1 MKIRTI
7 VLLAASFV
15 MVALSAAADQGISI
29 AVLGDV
35 SVLRGEQVLKLS
47 RGTTV
52 QAGDRIRTAPGAS
65 AQFRMSDGS
74 ILAVPQKSE
83 VEITKYRYSEENP
96 KEGVALFS
104 LIKGG
109 LRTLT
114 GKIGVH
120 SRPNY
125 EVKTLVATIG
135 IRGTHFR
142 LQLCEKD
149 CESEG
154 APAKDGLYGGVTEGR
169 IAVTNRASEREFG
182 MDEYFFLADANAIPE
197 LLPGPPSLLN
207 DRLASLSAARRS
219 GATPRVDMPHDLRPE
234 QADLQKTIEIP
245 TATATLAAIWATD
258 TPVAL
263 ALPQTRPI
271 EERIAPTSLAH
282 VVPADDFIAVGNAG
296 TIRGQIVWMT
306 DADID
311 LHMLAPFG
319 NEVYYGRKYL
329 SVNEGSSAQLD
340 HDNVGNIIDLAPDK
354 RVENITVTGS
364 DIPTGN
370 YTFFARSFSGN
381 NGGLPTTVQIRVT
394 GNNDLT
400 SYADTFSLANNQ
412 NSNNYIVK
420 YQGASSPPLYQV
432 QPRDY

>member
-114 GKIGVH
+114 GKIGAH

-234 QADLQKTIEIP
+234 QADLPSRAER
-245 TATATLAAIWATD
+245 LALTTD
-258 TPVAL
+258 NAL
-263 ALPQTRPI
+263 ALPQIRPI
-271 EERIAPTSLAH
+271 EEQISPNHLAKK
-282 VVPADDFIAVGNAG
+282 DDFIAVGNAG

-306 DADID
+306 NADID
-311 LHMLAPFG
+311 LHLLTPLG
-319 NEVYYGRKYL
+319 NEVYYGREDL
-329 SVNEGSSAQLD
+329 SENEGSRAQLD
-340 HDNVGNIIDLAPDK
+340 HDNQGSKIDLAPDK

-364 DIPTGN
+364 GIPTGN

-400 SYADTFSLANNQ
+400 SYADTFSLASSQ
-412 NSNNYIVK
+412 NSNNYIVN